1 MDISG
6 VSIPVSHE
14 AQQEPPR
21 NAQLLNAMREPQPAE
36 QQSNDAPSENS
47 FRENTARRDDSE
59 SSLGR
64 HVDEHA

>member
-14 AQQEPPR
+14 IQQEPPR
-21 NAQLLNAMREPQPAE
+21 NAQLVSAVSEPPPAE
-36 QQSNDAPSENS
+36 QSGNDTQSESDASH
-47 FRENTARRDDSE
+47 RDPD

-64 HVDEHA
+64 HVDERA